1 MHPSS
6 LFHLLNDAHCHS
18 VPSLTV
24 SYLILFKVPVS
35 NTSVVVDLAA
45 PVVMVYKHNFS
56 LPSPCFLPE
65 SQFSWFLNKISSL
78 SPSLSYCC
86 SSSSAVW
93 QRNEEDKE
101 ILKQVLDILED
112 RRKVA
117 GVKNKWMNEWMNNIG
132 SCQRREIIL
141 HILSLKLKVFRQR
154 PPGILVWFFK
164 SCPSVRSQCSQ
175 VCLESLEAEANE
187 D

>member
-101 ILKQVLDILED
+101 ILKQVLDIVED

-117 GVKNKWMNEWMNNIG
+117 GVKNEWMNEWMNEKYWFMPEERNYSAYSFIETESFQTKTTRH
-132 SCQRREIIL
+132 SCL
-141 HILSLKLKVFRQR
+141 VF
-154 PPGILVWFFK
+154 
-164 SCPSVRSQCSQ
+164 
-175 VCLESLEAEANE
+175 
-187 D
+187 